1 MPEGRRTEGG
11 VYEFG
16 DFRLQ
21 AAQRRLTSRA
31 DGRPIELTPRALD
44 ALHFLVRHPGEL
56 LDKSS
61 LISAV
66 WPNVV
71 VEENNLNQVISALR
85 RALGDGRQG
94 RRFIVTVPGRG
105 YQFVAPVR
113 ELREETPAPARA
125 SPSATP
131 PRKSVAVLPFVN
143 LTGDH
148 SKEYFSDGMAEELI
162 HILAR
167 MPGLKV
173 PSRTSSFSYKGRNVD
188 VREIARDLEVD
199 VVL

>member
-1 MPEGRRTEGG
+1 MAEGRRAEG

-16 DFRLQ
+16 DFRLH

-31 DGRPIELTPRALD
+31 DGRTVELTPKALD

-56 LDKSS
+56 LDKSA

-85 RALGDGRQG
+85 RALGDGSGG

-113 ELREETPAPARA
+113 EVRDEATSDRPDSRAAPA
-125 SPSATP
+125 
-131 PRKSVAVLPFVN
+131 
-143 LTGDH
+143 
-148 SKEYFSDGMAEELI
+148 
-162 HILAR
+162 
-167 MPGLKV
+167 
-173 PSRTSSFSYKGRNVD
+173 
-188 VREIARDLEVD
+188 
-199 VVL
+199 